1 MDRVERTVDIARAV
15 NAYNIGIMADF
26 DLVAK
31 VCSYFDYLK
40 DKELSQADK
49 SFLLF
54 LANKT
59 GVPHYFDMLVNTQ
72 LSESLY
78 FDEDDLNLTDFTA
91 FLHES
96 SLYTDEKS
104 KLHRYQKQILD
115 QFVPGNLNRFF
126 LSASTSFGKTHLA
139 YEVIKKMKYNN
150 VILIFPTVAL
160 LTENL
165 FRLKEK
171 ETYSYFAE
179 SEYTIHTLSDGKE
192 QYGLKNIFI
201 FTPERYLSFLDKKG
215 SQINIDFVF
224 VDEVY
229 KIDNE
234 YMDNDQQELKEH
246 DRDLAYR
253 MAIYYA
259 LLSKNVDLLLAGPY
273 ITFYNVM
280 DSSYNKSFDLFLANY
295 NIKLID
301 KNDYEIV
308 GKSYTVVKSRQKQVI
323 DGISVDFTE
332 EGKNITSKHGRLKI
346 LLKSFFEHKPEQE
359 HKTIAYCSTKVT
371 VENYANFIV
380 SWELVKKPHDEEFGL
395 FIEHLERIYN
405 KEWCVIK
412 ALKGGV
418 GIHHGVVPKY
428 IQKEI
433 IKLFNSNKGGLT
445 VLVCTTTITEGVN
458 TSAKNLIALFDMK
471 GIKPLKAFDAKNI
484 AGRAGRFMEH
494 FEGSVITL
502 KNDFDKVIGS
512 DDGGIKHKNFDVSV
526 SKDGADLDMTGDDFL
541 GQDEK
546 EKKLHIQAL
555 QGERGIE
562 EEIMQL
568 FKTVSR
574 EDKILIFDR
583 INLLGSDQLY
593 QVDALVQKVMMNQID
608 FEGFQ
613 VFIDV
618 IRPIV
623 RDKNF
628 IHLLDKAFYTREN
641 ESVERDYSRITYS
654 LYWYLKDGFNG
665 LFNFRIEILNEDV
678 DKAMRKASE
687 LVYNTFK
694 YQLVKYL
701 GVFNVMYK
709 YSLSQRDSK
718 PFDEVPGLDRLLA
731 KLEYNA
737 FSDQAKIASDYGVPQ
752 RIIDY
757 YDSGSESGK
766 RKIRESFDAFENHIY
781 NSTRNLFEL

>member
-1 MDRVERTVDIARAV
+1 MDRVERTVDVARAI
-15 NAYNIGIMADF
+15 NSYNMGSISDF
-26 DLVAK
+26 DLVTR

-40 DKELSQADK
+40 DKQLSQADK

-59 GVPHYFDMLVNTQ
+59 GIPHYYDMLVNTQ
-72 LSESLY
+72 EKENLY
-78 FDEDDLNLTDFTA
+78 FNSEDLNLTNFTA

-104 KLHRYQKQILD
+104 KLHRYQKEILD
-115 QFVPGNLNRFF
+115 QFITGDLNRFF

-139 YEVIKKMKYNN
+139 YEVIKKMKYHNI
-150 VILIFPTVAL
+150 ILIFPTVAL

-165 FRLKEK
+165 SRLKEK
-171 ETYSYFAE
+171 ENYSYFTENGYA
-179 SEYTIHTLSDGKE
+179 IHTLSDAKE
-192 QYGLKNIFI
+192 EYGSKNIFI
-201 FTPERYLSFLDKKG
+201 FTPERYLSFLDKKA
-215 SQINIDFVF
+215 SQLTIDFVF

-246 DRDLAYR
+246 DRDLTYR

-259 LLSKNVDLLLAGPY
+259 LLSPKVDLLLAGPY
-273 ITFYNVM
+273 ISFCESVDSDYNE
-280 DSSYNKSFDLFLANY
+280 SFDLFLENY
-295 NIKLID
+295 NIKLIN

-308 GKSYTVVKSRQKQVI
+308 GKSYSVVKGKQRQVI
-323 DGISVDFTE
+323 DGILIDFVE
-332 EGKNITSKHGRLKI
+332 NGKIIGSKQGRLKA
-346 LLKSFFEHKPEQE
+346 LLKGFFEHKPEQE
-359 HKTIAYCSTKVT
+359 HKTIVYCSTKNS
-371 VENYANFIV
+371 VENYADFIL
-380 SWELVKKPHDEEFGL
+380 SWELPKKPVDVEFDL
-395 FIEHLERIYN
+395 FINHLERIYH

-433 IKLFNSNKGGLT
+433 IKLFNSKEGGLT
-445 VLVCTTTITEGVN
+445 ILVCTTTITEGVN

-471 GIKPLKAFDAKNI
+471 GTKPLKAFDAKNI

-494 FEGSVITL
+494 YQGSVISI
-502 KNDFDKVIGS
+502 KNDFDKIIGS

-526 SKDGADLDMTGDDFL
+526 KKDGADLDMTGEDFL
-541 GQDEK
+541 GQEGK
-546 EKKLHIQAL
+546 EKKQRIAEL
-555 QGERGIE
+555 QEERGID
-562 EEIMQL
+562 EEILQL

-574 EDKILIFDR
+574 EDKIVIFDR
-583 INLLGSDQLY
+583 IKMLDADQLS
-593 QVDALVQKVMMNQID
+593 QVDKLVQKTMKNQID
-608 FEGFQ
+608 FDGFQ
-613 VFIDV
+613 VFVEI
-618 IRPIV
+618 IKPIV

-628 IHLLDKAFYTREN
+628 VHLLEKAPYTQDNEVKQREH
-641 ESVERDYSRITYS
+641 SRITYI
-654 LYWYLKDGFNG
+654 LYYYLKDGFNG
-665 LFNFRIEILNEDV
+665 LFTYRLDILKEDV
-678 DKAMRKASE
+678 DTAMRKASE

-701 GVFNVMYK
+701 GVFNLMYK
-709 YSLSQRDSK
+709 YHLAQRDVK
-718 PFDEVPGLDRLLA
+718 TYEEVPGLDRLLT

-757 YDSGSESGK
+757 YDSKSEFKKSQ
-766 RKIRESFDAFENHIY
+766 IRTSFDDFEHHIF
-781 NSTRNLFEL
+781 NNTKKLFEQ